1 MSKMK
6 SNISNTFGA
15 GSSQNVSPKDEK
27 KRKVGLRPDGKKKKS
42 MTNLINKVSRLVNIR
57 QNSLIDNAI
66 KADSSSDD
74 DDYNS
79 NNSDDSLME

>member
-1 MSKMK
+1 MK
-6 SNISNTFGA
+6 SNISANFGA

-27 KRKVGLRPDGKKKKS
+27 KKKVGLRPDGKKKKS

-57 QNSLIDNAI
+57 QNSLVNDVL

-74 DDYNS
+74 ADYNS